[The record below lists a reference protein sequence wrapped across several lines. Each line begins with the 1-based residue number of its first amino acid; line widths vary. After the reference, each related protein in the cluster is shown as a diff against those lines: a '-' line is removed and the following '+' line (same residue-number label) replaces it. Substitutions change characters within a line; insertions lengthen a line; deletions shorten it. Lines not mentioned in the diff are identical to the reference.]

1 MDKKTILFD
10 FDGVIADSFEAAF
23 EVNKTLT
30 PGLTEERM
38 KERFMGNINESI
50 AKEMGHDGAK
60 KNNGNFFDLYVPKMM
75 DARIFPGMLD
85 TIKSLAEKYILIII
99 SSTISSPIREYMESH
114 DAARYFAEIMGNDV
128 HKSKVEK
135 IKMVFNKYGISAKDC
150 VFITDTL
157 GDLREAEKTGVE
169 GIGVTW
175 GFHSAEVLKR
185 GNPVA
190 LVNTP
195 EELALEIDKYF
206 TK

>member
-10 FDGVIADSFEAAF
+10 FDGVITDSFEAAF
-23 EVNKTLT
+23 EVNKILT
-30 PGLTEERM
+30 PGLTEESMRG
-38 KERFMGNINESI
+38 RFEGNINEFFV
-50 AKEMGHDGAK
+50 KEMGGNDAK
-60 KNNGNFFDLYVPKMM
+60 KNDNEFFNLYVPMM
-75 DARIFPGMLD
+75 KNCRIFPSMLD
-85 TIKSLAEKYILIII
+85 AIKNISEKYRLIIV
-99 SSTISSPIREYMESH
+99 SSTITSPIREYMESH
-114 DAARYFAEIMGNDV
+114 DAARYFTEIMGNDV

-135 IKMVFNKYGISAKDC
+135 IKMVFDKYGVFASDC

-175 GFHSAEVLKR
+175 GFHDAETLKK
-185 GNPVA
+185 GKPVA

-195 EELALEIDKYF
+195 EELVAEIGKYF